1 MSQYLFFLLI
11 LACPL
16 MMIFMMRGGHGHG
29 AHGGHM
35 GSTTGGGATGSQ
47 HDDCEHDENRQER
60 LTEAESDVA
69 AHRALWFPPGA
80 PSGRR
85 RPADAAPPWR
95 GAPTNG
101 WPSW

>member
-35 GSTTGGGATGSQ
+35 GSTAGGGAARSE
-47 HDDCEHDENRQER
+47 HDDCEHDDRSIDELKRQRADIDRAIAER
-60 LTEAESDVA
+60 EASEYGD
-69 AHRALWFPPGA
+69 RTLE
-80 PSGRR
+80 
-85 RPADAAPPWR
+85 
-95 GAPTNG
+95 PTR
-101 WPSW
+101 